1 MSKREA
7 IYRYS
12 LIIKRLR
19 KSSASFREIS
29 DYLKRESQ
37 LQEYNFDI
45 SVRTFQRDLNDIRTI
60 YDIDITYD
68 SSRKQYCIEWG
79 GPNELQQRIM
89 EAFDTLNALN
99 LTDEL
104 ADFIHFEKRKT
115 KGTENL
121 YSLLHAIKN
130 CFRISF
136 SYQKFWED
144 EPSARR
150 TEPYALKEFKN
161 RWYLLARDIDKDEL
175 RIYGLD
181 RLSELSVQKTGFQ
194 VPVDLDV
201 QEYFRNCFGIIIGD
215 KAVPETVILSFIP
228 EQGKYIKSL
237 PLHESQNILVDN
249 DDELRVEL
257 RLHVTFDFVQEL
269 LSFGERVKVIQPES
283 LIEEVVSSYEKSL
296 SLYR

>member
-68 SSRKQYCIEWG
+68 SSRKQYCVEWG
-79 GPNELQQRIM
+79 KPNELQQRIM
-89 EAFDTLNALN
+89 EAFDTLNALS

-181 RLSELSVQKTGFQ
+181 RLSELNVQQTGFQ

-215 KAVPETVILSFIP
+215 KAVPETVILSFVP

-249 DDELRVEL
+249 DDELRIEL

-269 LSFGERVKVIQPES
+269 LSFGERVKVIQPER